1 MILVRIRNVSRHSA
15 DMVRQWPASQVS
27 ENIPK
32 YVQLKVAVTRDKTQG
47 KICNLSDGKSEDNL
61 PVLMLS

>member
-15 DMVRQWPASQVS
+15 DMVRRWPVSQVS

-32 YVQLKVAVTRDKTQG
+32 YVQLEVAVTRDKTQG
-47 KICNLSDGKSEDNL
+47 NIC
-61 PVLMLS
+61 